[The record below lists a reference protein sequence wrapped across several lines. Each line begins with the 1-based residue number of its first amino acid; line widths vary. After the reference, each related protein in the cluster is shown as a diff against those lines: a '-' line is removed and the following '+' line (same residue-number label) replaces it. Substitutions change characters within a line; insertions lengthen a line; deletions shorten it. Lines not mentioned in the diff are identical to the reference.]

1 MLKIS
6 SDQIKIKSIRDEN
19 ATKIKEQQALIDM
32 IRDAV
37 LKGNSAQE
45 QSIDAMRELLANEIK
60 DMKAAN
66 TLFSLELERS
76 QTIFRNL

>member
-1 MLKIS
+1 
-6 SDQIKIKSIRDEN
+6 
-19 ATKIKEQQALIDM
+19 M

-66 TLFSLELERS
+66 TLFSLELDRS

>member
-60 DMKAAN
+60 DMRAAN